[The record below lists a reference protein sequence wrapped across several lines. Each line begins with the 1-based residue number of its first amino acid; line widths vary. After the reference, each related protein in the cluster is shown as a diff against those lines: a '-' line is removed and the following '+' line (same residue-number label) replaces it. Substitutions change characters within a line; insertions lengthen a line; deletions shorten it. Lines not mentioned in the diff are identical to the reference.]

1 MNLELYKSIN
11 DNLFCEPVSA
21 TEVISGYFWS
31 WPMIILLLGTHIFL
45 TIRLRVPQRK
55 IFTAIKLSFTK
66 DKDSSGDVSQFSALA
81 TSLAATIGTGNI
93 IGVATAVS
101 LGGPGAV
108 LWCWLTGVFGI
119 ATKYGEGL
127 LAVKY
132 RIKTSDGTM
141 LGGPMYALER
151 GLKMKWLA
159 VLFCV
164 FTAIAAFGI
173 GNGVQANAIS
183 ANFSILLSD
192 NSSVA
197 SVTSWLNNA
206 LGLNLEPQFYLSL
219 VVGICLMSL
228 VGVVI
233 IGGVKSIGRICSAL
247 VPFMAIL
254 YVLGCLYILG
264 VNHKYLWDAVCWI
277 CRDAFSL
284 KASVGGAAG
293 AAIMVG
299 ARYGIARGL
308 FSNES
313 GLGSA
318 PIVAA
323 AARTRNSVRQALV
336 SSTGTFWDTV
346 VVCAITGLVLVTS
359 ILAYPE
365 IDIRDGGM
373 LTKKAFGMIPY
384 VGTPILTFGI
394 LTFAFSTI
402 LGWSYYGER
411 AMEYLG
417 GKRIIKYYRIVWLIV
432 CFMGCVMSLSVVWNI
447 ADIMN
452 ALMALP
458 NLVALLLLSG
468 VIAHETKRYLWSGKL
483 DEIDRTL

>member
-1 MNLELYKSIN
+1 MEKLLE
-11 DNLFCEPVSA
+11 V
-21 TEVISGYFWS
+21 TEQVGSVVWG

-45 TIRLRVPQRK
+45 TIRLKVPQRK
-55 IFTAIKLSFTK
+55 IFTALRLSVRK
-66 DKDSSGDVSQFSALA
+66 DKGAMGDVSQFAALT

-127 LAVKY
+127 LAIKY
-132 RIKTSDGTM
+132 RVKTEDGRM

-151 GLKMKWLA
+151 GLGMKWLG

-164 FTAIAAFGI
+164 FAAVASFGI
-173 GNGVQANAIS
+173 GNTVQANAIS
-183 ANFSILLSD
+183 EN
-192 NSSVA
+192 
-197 SVTSWLNNA
+197 
-206 LGLNLEPQFYLSL
+206 LSL
-219 VVGICLMSL
+219 VLDGWMAPERTKMVVGFMLAAL
-228 VGVVI
+228 VGFVV
-233 IGGVKSIGRICSAL
+233 IGGVKSIARWCTAL
-247 VPFMAIL
+247 VPMMALL
-254 YVLGCLYILG
+254 YVVGCIYIIC
-264 VNHKYLWDAVCWI
+264 VNHSYLGEAVALI
-277 CRDAFSL
+277 FREAFSL
-284 KASVGGAAG
+284 KAVGGGTAG
-293 AAIMVG
+293 TVLMVA

-313 GLGSA
+313 GMGSA

-323 AARTRNSVRQALV
+323 AAQTRNPVRQALV

-346 VVCAITGLVLVTS
+346 VICAITGLVIVTS
-359 ILAYPE
+359 LIASPE
-365 IDIRDGGM
+365 ISQEDGGM

-394 LTFAFSTI
+394 ITFAFSTI

-411 AMEYLG
+411 AMEYLAG
-417 GKRIIKYYRIVWLIV
+417 RRSIVFYRIIYILLAYA
-432 CFMGCVMSLSVVWNI
+432 GATMSLALVWNL

-452 ALMALP
+452 ALMAVP
-458 NLVALLLLSG
+458 NLVSLLLLSG
-468 VIAHETKRYLWSGKL
+468 VMARETQHYLWEKNL
-483 DEIDRTL
+483 EEETEDVKFKD